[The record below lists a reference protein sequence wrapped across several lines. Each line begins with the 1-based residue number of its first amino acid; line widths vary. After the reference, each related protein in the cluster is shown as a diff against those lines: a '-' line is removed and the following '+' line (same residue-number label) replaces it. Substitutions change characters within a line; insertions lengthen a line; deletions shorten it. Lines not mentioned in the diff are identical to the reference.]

1 MLLFYEEERRPRGD
15 EIGDHAGDVLS
26 ALVLVWIVL
35 ALWIGREF
43 QRRMARGGAWQP
55 VAEVLLAARSGP
67 REVPIIRGTYSPLWR

>member
-43 QRRMARGGAWQP
+43 QRRMARGGAWSPWQKCSW
-55 VAEVLLAARSGP
+55 LLDPAP
-67 REVPIIRGTYSPLWR
+67 EKCL